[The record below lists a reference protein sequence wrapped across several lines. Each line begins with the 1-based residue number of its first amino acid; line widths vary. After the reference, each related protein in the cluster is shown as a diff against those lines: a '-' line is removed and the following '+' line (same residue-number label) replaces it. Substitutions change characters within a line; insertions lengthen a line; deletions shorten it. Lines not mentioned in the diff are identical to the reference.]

1 MGGFAGDQ
9 SLYPSIGLLHG
20 VGESAAKGEDSVVAQ
35 DEEQIKLT
43 QGLMQR
49 LLDKF
54 PNASPGALERLAE
67 EAKTNPLS
75 VAAVPAD
82 WTSMVIDPDAAATA
96 SNARETTAREAS
108 LRQAQA
114 HAEGAQNLTLAAVQQ
129 RMNEAMQLM
138 QQSTM
143 QNIYSNGYDLQASQ
157 QAVYNPSQN
166 YLYSTRTFS
175 PAPTQANIS
184 PPAPVTPKPLEIA
197 APAGKRAFMLDEES

>member
-9 SLYPSIGLLHG
+9 SLYPSVGLLHG
-20 VGESAAKGEDSVVAQ
+20 VGSGAAKREESVVAQ

-114 HAEGAQNLTLAAVQQ
+114 HAERAHTLAIDTVQQ

-157 QAVYNPSQN
+157 QGLYNS
-166 YLYSTRTFS
+166 YVTRTFL
-175 PAPTQANIS
+175 PAPNWENVA
-184 PPAPVTPKPLEIA
+184 PPAPVKPKPLEIA
-197 APAGKRAFMLDEES
+197 APAGKRAFMLEEES